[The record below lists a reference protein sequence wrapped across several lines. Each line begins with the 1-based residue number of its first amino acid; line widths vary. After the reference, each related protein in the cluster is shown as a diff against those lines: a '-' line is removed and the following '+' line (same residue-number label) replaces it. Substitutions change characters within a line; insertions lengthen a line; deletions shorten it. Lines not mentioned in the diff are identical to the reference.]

1 MHDGDFFIFIHI
13 MLFSV
18 LVLIFAVKEIRERKD
33 RRYLRDRLMSPLFT
47 TGIKKRDIN
56 ERKKIVDNYLIL
68 DDVVHN
74 SLLSNKNL
82 NLSCA

>member
-1 MHDGDFFIFIHI
+1 